1 MKQIDFF
8 AKKKYFALVNRLIG
22 QCNVKR
28 LWYFWGKAE
37 LVYFQVGG
45 TNEDMA
51 SFNEQV
57 RKFEAVR
64 SRK

>member
-22 QCNVKR
+22 QCNVKS
-28 LWYFWGKAE
+28 
-37 LVYFQVGG
+37 QVGG